1 MPLAS
6 TIRAYTKLNS
16 SNWQDHVNEVPDG
29 YRLVQDKQGRIGMMK
44 NNDWN
49 SAWDNDPDLTVL
61 HASNSVLPT
70 TGQPKMAPF
79 RLLMKNALLPKAEHV
94 QADERLL
101 SIYED
106 ERYFTEEIPLMHFKK
121 LPDEYPEDGPP
132 LYGEWVPLFPYEV
145 ITNEERLAYN
155 WDAQPTLIQNERGLK
170 TKVEYSIPVHTHSYT
185 AEPCTMT
192 PTEFYNAPAHPL
204 SITVGY
210 GLPNAQTTTYT
221 YTNGLLVGSVT
232 DPNGMVMNY
241 SYDRYGRLA
250 TTSGNN

>member
-6 TIRAYTKLNS
+6 TITPYTKLNS

-79 RLLMKNALLPKAEHV
+79 RLLRKNALLPKAEHV

-106 ERYFTEEIPLMHFKK
+106 ERYFTEEIPLMHFK

-132 LYGEWVPLFPYEV
+132 ALQRMGTTLPL
-145 ITNEERLAYN
+145 
-155 WDAQPTLIQNERGLK
+155 
-170 TKVEYSIPVHTHSYT
+170 
-185 AEPCTMT
+185 
-192 PTEFYNAPAHPL
+192 
-204 SITVGY
+204 
-210 GLPNAQTTTYT
+210 
-221 YTNGLLVGSVT
+221 
-232 DPNGMVMNY
+232 
-241 SYDRYGRLA
+241 
-250 TTSGNN
+250 